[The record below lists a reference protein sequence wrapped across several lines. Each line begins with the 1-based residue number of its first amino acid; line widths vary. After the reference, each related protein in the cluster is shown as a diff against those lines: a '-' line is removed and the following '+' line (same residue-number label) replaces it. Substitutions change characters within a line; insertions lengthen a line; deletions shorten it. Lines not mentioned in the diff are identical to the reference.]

1 MVHIGR
7 MESGGGEYGVSNI
20 RDKFDSIVGE
30 VEECEREKKKKHE
43 SDNKG

>member
-30 VEECEREKKKKHE
+30 VEECERVGI
-43 SDNKG
+43 SITVVN